1 VIVMTAESVRPD
13 AGARWLDLVGTRANW
28 AAPSSPG
35 GMATDLLRDPAAL
48 AGWLADH
55 GLATEAVP
63 TAGEF
68 ALVRQV
74 RAALREL
81 AEARVRQR
89 PSHPQAL
96 DTVNAALAKAARVPR
111 PVVVPDPIEPGH
123 LRRRLP
129 DVDAALLLIIEE
141 AVDTMAGRNAGHLH
155 ECKEPGCGTVFYDPT
170 GRRRWCSGQACGTR
184 ARVRAHRERRKAAEI
199 QAAEV
204 QAVG

>member
-1 VIVMTAESVRPD
+1 MASSVTVSAVTSEPVRPD
-13 AGARWLDLVGTRANW
+13 TGFRWLDLVGTRLNW
-28 AAPSSPG
+28 PATSSP
-35 GMATDLLRDPAAL
+35 AVETLPDAEAL
-48 AGWLADH
+48 AGWLAEH
-55 GLATEAVP
+55 GLGPEATP
-63 TAGEF
+63 TATEF

-81 AEARVRQR
+81 AVARVHGRT
-89 PSHPQAL
+89 SHPQAL

-111 PVVVPDPIEPGH
+111 PVVVPDPIEPGY

-141 AVDTMAGRNAGHLH
+141 AVDTMAGRDAVHLH
-155 ECKEPGCGTVFYDPT
+155 ECEEPGCGTLFFDPS

-184 ARVRAHRERRKAAEI
+184 ARVRAHRERRKAA
-199 QAAEV
+199 AS

>member
-1 VIVMTAESVRPD
+1 MTLESVRPD
-13 AGARWLDLVGTRANW
+13 AGVRWLALVGTRANW
-28 AAPSSPG
+28 TGLSASGGSAA
-35 GMATDLLRDPAAL
+35 DLLRDPVAL

-55 GLATEAVP
+55 GLATEALP

-129 DVDAALLLIIEE
+129 DVDAALVLIIEE
-141 AVDTMAGRNAGHLH
+141 AVDTMAGRGAAHLH
-155 ECKEPGCGTVFYDPT
+155 ECEEPGCGTLFYDPT

-184 ARVRAHRERRKAAEI
+184 ARVRAHRERRKAAG
-199 QAAEV
+199 AAEV
-204 QAVG
+204 QAAG

>member
-1 VIVMTAESVRPD
+1 MASSVTVCAVALEAVRP
-13 AGARWLDLVGTRANW
+13 GTGVRWLDLVGTRASW
-28 AAPSSPG
+28 SASASPT
-35 GMATDLLRDPAAL
+35 AETLRDPDAL
-48 AGWLADH
+48 AAWLADH
-55 GLATEAVP
+55 GLATEAVL
-63 TAGEF
+63 TTGEL
-68 ALVRQV
+68 ASVRQV

-81 AEARVRQR
+81 AEARVRGR

-141 AVDTMAGRNAGHLH
+141 AVDTIAGRDAVHLH
-155 ECKEPGCGTVFYDPT
+155 ECEEPGCGTLFYDPT

-184 ARVRAHRERRKAAEI
+184 ARVRAYRERRKAAG
-199 QAAEV
+199 A

>member
-1 VIVMTAESVRPD
+1 MTVESVRPD
-13 AGARWLDLVGTRANW
+13 TGVRWLDLVGTRASW
-28 AAPSSPG
+28 SAPSGSSSAG

-63 TAGEF
+63 TAGEL

-96 DTVNAALAKAARVPR
+96 DIVNAALAKAARVPR

-141 AVDTMAGRNAGHLH
+141 AVDTMAGRDAAHLH
-155 ECKEPGCGTVFYDPT
+155 ECEEPGCGTLFYDAT

-184 ARVRAHRERRKAAEI
+184 ARVRAYRERRKAAEI
-199 QAAEV
+199 QA
-204 QAVG
+204 VG

>member
-1 VIVMTAESVRPD
+1 MLAMTPDSVRPD
-13 AGARWLDLVGTRANW
+13 AGERWLDLVGTRANW
-28 AAPSSPG
+28 TTPSAPAGVS
-35 GMATDLLRDPAAL
+35 ADLLRDPAAL

-55 GLATEAVP
+55 GLATEAIP
-63 TAGEF
+63 TTGEF

-81 AEARVRQR
+81 AEGRVRQR

-141 AVDTMAGRNAGHLH
+141 AVDTLAGRGAVHLH
-155 ECKEPGCGTVFYDPT
+155 ECEEPGCGTLFYDPT

-184 ARVRAHRERRKAAEI
+184 ARVRAHRERRRAAGAAEI
-199 QAAEV
+199 QAA
-204 QAVG
+204 G